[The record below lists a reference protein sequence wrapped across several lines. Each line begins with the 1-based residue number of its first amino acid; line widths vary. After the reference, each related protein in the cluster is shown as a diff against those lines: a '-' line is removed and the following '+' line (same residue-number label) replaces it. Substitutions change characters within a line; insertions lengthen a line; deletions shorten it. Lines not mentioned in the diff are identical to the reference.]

1 MKFKT
6 LNSEELSIVTGG
18 SKGRRRRKIADCAKA
33 IDWGALKDGVKG
45 GLAGTAFGTP
55 VGTVGGSC
63 LSGFIDALPSGSG
76 MIKGCVEGAVKDF
89 AKQNRHKKHK
99 HR

>member
-1 MKFKT
+1 MMKEMNYK
-6 LNSEELSIVTGG
+6 ELEKVSGG
-18 SKGRRRRKIADCAKA
+18 TNWLG
-33 IDWGALKDGVKG
+33 
-45 GLAGTAFGTP
+45 
-55 VGTVGGSC
+55 VGGSC
-63 LSGFIDALPSGSG
+63 LSGFIDALPSESG

>member
-1 MKFKT
+1 MMKEMNYK
-6 LNSEELSIVTGG
+6 ELEKVSGG
-18 SKGRRRRKIADCAKA
+18 TNWLG
-33 IDWGALKDGVKG
+33 
-45 GLAGTAFGTP
+45 
-55 VGTVGGSC
+55 VGGSC

-76 MIKGCVEGAVKDF
+76 MIKGYVEGAVKNF